1 MLMPFRIPRS
11 FHSLLH
17 LEWLL
22 LFVTAAIEVIL
33 YLFNPRQS
41 ASWSIVLIGLLFAAV
56 GWWTGHDEIQ
66 TEREPKIIATAIE
79 AMLIF
84 VAGNLHGPQGLYF
97 ISVLCIIATIR
108 ACLRFRS
115 IGQAIAIGSA
125 LVIFIA
131 FLKLKVPPPQEPI
144 SEQLA
149 MQILTFQIY
158 SVLYFCLILIVTL
171 LLVRVF
177 LAEQKNR
184 QELAIAN
191 QQLRNYALQI
201 ESQATLQER
210 SRIAREIHD
219 SLGHTLTAQS
229 IVLQNTQVFFESAPN
244 QAKEFLAEAIELG
257 RRGLQDVRQSITALR
272 QNPVQSKGLEGAIAD
287 LVEDF
292 QQATGLQPIVEINV
306 AQTVSPKIA
315 IAIYRIVQE
324 ALTNIQKHSGASQA
338 QINIRSTAR
347 EVVVTIA
354 DNGQG
359 CDLTAPI
366 AGFGWQGMRERTA
379 ELGGTLKITSPRRQG
394 CQITAIFPLL
404 S

>member
-1 MLMPFRIPRS
+1 
-11 FHSLLH
+11 
-17 LEWLL
+17 
-22 LFVTAAIEVIL
+22 
-33 YLFNPRQS
+33 
-41 ASWSIVLIGLLFAAV
+41 
-56 GWWTGHDEIQ
+56 
-66 TEREPKIIATAIE
+66 
-79 AMLIF
+79 
-84 VAGNLHGPQGLYF
+84 
-97 ISVLCIIATIR
+97 
-108 ACLRFRS
+108 
-115 IGQAIAIGSA
+115 
-125 LVIFIA
+125 
-131 FLKLKVPPPQEPI
+131 
-144 SEQLA
+144 

-201 ESQATLQER
+201 ENQATLQER

-272 QNPVQSKGLEGAIAD
+272 QNPVQSKGFEGAIAD

-394 CQITAIFPLL
+394 CQITAIFTLL